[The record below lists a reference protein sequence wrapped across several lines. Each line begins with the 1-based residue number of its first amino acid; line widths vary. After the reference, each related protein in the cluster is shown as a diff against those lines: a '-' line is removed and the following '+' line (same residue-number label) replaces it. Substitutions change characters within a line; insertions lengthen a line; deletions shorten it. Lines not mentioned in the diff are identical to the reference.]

1 MKDLEDE
8 EFKNLNVERKGDEV
22 EKNRK
27 KIYPHSDRVEEL
39 RKLLADADFL
49 KNSNL
54 GNTIDPTAEQQD
66 ADDNENQNEPAD
78 VLDDFP
84 DDAFSSKEQRKSQS
98 SNQEKIVYKLPI
110 LDDNDTMK
118 ANVWNLSYEQRVI
131 FDKYIDFCKK
141 VMCSV
146 RFDGNIDTAPPRII
160 VHGGGGV
167 GKSYL
172 IKLLS
177 QWVHKILSSWGDVSE
192 YPKLIRLAFTGS
204 AAYLIGINLK
214 LYI

>member
-118 ANVWNLSYEQRVI
+118 ANVWNLWGRL
-131 FDKYIDFCKK
+131 D
-141 VMCSV
+141 SV
-146 RFDGNIDTAPPRII
+146 ASNQTKIWQIYHQAKASAPFRSLI
-160 VHGGGGV
+160 VVQGRTQ
-167 GKSYL
+167 S
-172 IKLLS
+172 I
-177 QWVHKILSSWGDVSE
+177 QIVS
-192 YPKLIRLAFTGS
+192 R
-204 AAYLIGINLK
+204 
-214 LYI
+214 